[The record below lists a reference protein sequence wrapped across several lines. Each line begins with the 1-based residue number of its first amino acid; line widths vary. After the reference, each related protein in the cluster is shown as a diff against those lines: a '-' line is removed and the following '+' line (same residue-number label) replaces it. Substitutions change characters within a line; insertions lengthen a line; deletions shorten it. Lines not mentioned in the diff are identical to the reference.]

1 VCLQLALEDSQ
12 REGGKQREA
21 SGQVWQPT
29 MFRDDGGSYRF
40 RLVLVFHTLFFFY
53 VHVLS
58 SLTLLISLPYTSRY
72 DPAQEAKVQ
81 VSLSLLVPMRV
92 VMAQQSSSGVCSFF
106 SAAYV
111 FWTFVLC
118 SSPVKKA
125 INVFNATVNQ
135 L

>member
-40 RLVLVFHTLFFFY
+40 RLVLVFHTFFLCARVF
-53 VHVLS
+53 S
-58 SLTLLISLPYTSRY
+58 SLTLPISLPYTSRY

-81 VSLSLLVPMRV
+81 VLLSLLVPMRV
-92 VMAQQSSSGVCSFF
+92 VMAQQSSSGVCSLF
-106 SAAYV
+106 SAAYI

-118 SSPVKKA
+118 CSPVKKPS
-125 INVFNATVNQ
+125 TYLMQ
-135 L
+135 Q